1 MFVTDRLKE
10 LNDELRDIHQVQ
22 NEWAGLEN
30 DAHRLAQFS
39 TVGGWWYRLCMFFAR
54 KGREGREECA
64 AIRREIE
71 AEINEERRA
80 NK

>member
-1 MFVTDRLKE
+1 MTDRLKE
-10 LNDELRDIHQVQ
+10 LNDELRQAHRYQ
-22 NEWAGLEN
+22 NEWAGLET
-30 DAHRLAQFS
+30 DAQRIAQFG
-39 TVGGWWYRLCMFFAR
+39 TVDGWWYRLCMWFAK
-54 KGREGREECA
+54 KGKEGREEYA